1 MGTFIIDMI
10 EDVIVTILIENF
22 SGRKSGNLF
31 RMVVPEGNLA
41 VGIHE
46 VHPFLHI
53 LQDLLVDQSLFHY
66 T

>member
-22 SGRKSGNLF
+22 SGRESSNLF
-31 RMVVPEGNLA
+31 RMVVPEGDLPVDIN
-41 VGIHE
+41 E

-53 LQDLLVDQSLFHY
+53 LQDFLVD
-66 T
+66 